1 MITSYRF
8 SEETE
13 LDIKNEIEEY
23 GGGEIFFGCS
33 IDEEGIIFDAQPI
46 CYGNEEMVLAPY
58 EIAEKFSAVLHNH
71 PSGVTQPSAADMQ
84 YASVLKNQG
93 IGFFITNNT
102 VSRLT
107 TVIPPIVLQRS
118 RKITDAE
125 LEEIFCND
133 GKIAKIKPGYEVR
146 EDQLKMSKTV
156 AQAFNDN
163 ELALIEASTGIG
175 KSLAYLI
182 PAFLYA
188 DKNNAR
194 VVVSTNTITLQS
206 QLINKDIPF
215 VIQKMIHAPASLFC
229 RPLPGAL

>member
-33 IDEEGIIFDAQPI
+33 IDEEGVIFQAQPI

-58 EIAEKFSAVLHNH
+58 EIAEKFNAVLHNH

-102 VSRLT
+102 ASRIT

-125 LEEIFCND
+125 LEEI
-133 GKIAKIKPGYEVR
+133 
-146 EDQLKMSKTV
+146 
-156 AQAFNDN
+156 
-163 ELALIEASTGIG
+163 
-175 KSLAYLI
+175 
-182 PAFLYA
+182 
-188 DKNNAR
+188 
-194 VVVSTNTITLQS
+194 
-206 QLINKDIPF
+206 PF
-215 VIQKMIHAPASLFC
+215 DC
-229 RPLPGAL
+229 